1 VLGLCARA
9 GRAEVGVIAIDHAAQ
24 HATRDYERS
33 ARQIL
38 GEADEV
44 EREEDERYGQAR
56 GG

>member
-1 VLGLCARA
+1 MLGLCARA